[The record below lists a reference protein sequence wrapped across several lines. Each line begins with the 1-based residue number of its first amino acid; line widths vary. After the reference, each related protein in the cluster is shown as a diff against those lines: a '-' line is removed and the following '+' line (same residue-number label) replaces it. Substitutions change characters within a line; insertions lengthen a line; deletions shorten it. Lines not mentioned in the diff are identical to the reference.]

1 MRPLPT
7 ALPDVRL
14 FALDRRA
21 DERGWL
27 CESGRAD
34 LLLGEGLPAAFAQ
47 ENLSR
52 SEQGVLRGL
61 HFQER
66 QAQGKLLLVLEGAIF
81 DVVVDL
87 RAGSATR
94 GKHAAMCLSAQ
105 EPTLLWVPPGFA
117 HGFYVTQGPALVQY
131 KLTAAWAPDWE
142 RCLAWDDPELG
153 IDWPLSQPPLLSERD
168 RAGQLWRDLAP
179 WSESP

>member
-34 LLLGEGLPAAFAQ
+34 LLLREGLPVAFAQ

-66 QAQGKLLLVLEGAIF
+66 QAQGKLLLVLVGEIF
-81 DVVVDL
+81 DVAVDL
-87 RAGSATR
+87 RAGSPTR
-94 GKHAAMCLSAQ
+94 GRHAAMRLSAQ

-117 HGFYVTQGPALVQY
+117 HGFYVTQGPALVSY
-131 KLTAAWAPDWE
+131 KLTAAWAPAWE

-153 IDWPLSQPPLLSERD
+153 IDWPLTQPPLLSERD
-168 RAGQLWRDLAP
+168 RAGQAWRDLAP
-179 WSESP
+179 WSETP